1 MKRYSEG
8 EKGGSSEE
16 KIKIIRGREREKRL
30 GES

>member
-16 KIKIIRGREREKRL
+16 KVKNIRGRESEKRL
-30 GES
+30 KRK